1 MDLIKFTEPT
11 TFNHWNN
18 KKLSGYIYE
27 DVFDYNLYSGLKKLV
42 ENIFN
47 NSTSHTFLTHTTV
60 FSVGNEYKK
69 IVSHAE
75 NDRKQHVIF
84 DLSFESD
91 YYYQTVDTISAWAK
105 VKIQNSVSPLFTKC
119 VQQFNS
125 VEPFNINDWIC
136 FRLHLNVLEYEN
148 FLSIHYDT
156 NSLLYNTHS
165 SHTARTYSVT
175 YYLDDHIENCGG
187 ELFSINGFS
196 YKPKK
201 NCAIA
206 INGNNVMHGVTANN
220 HPDKKTRLAFTMR
233 FVNINDLFLPGHP
246 SKCLYKPVDL

>member
-1 MDLIKFTEPT
+1 MKFIKFTEPNT
-11 TFNHWNN
+11 YNHWNN
-18 KKLSGYIYE
+18 QKLNGYIYQ
-27 DVFDYNLYSGLKKLV
+27 DVFSYTLYLGIKKQV
-42 ENIFN
+42 ERIFDT
-47 NSTSHTFLTHTTV
+47 STSHTFLTHSTL
-60 FSVGNEYKK
+60 FYVGNEAKK

-84 DLSFESD
+84 DLSFEPD
-91 YYYQTVDTISAWAK
+91 YYYQTVDTICAWAIK
-105 VKIQNSVSPLFTKC
+105 KIENSVSPLFIKC
-119 VQQFNS
+119 VQYFNS
-125 VEPFNINDWIC
+125 TEPFNLNNWIC

-148 FLSIHYDT
+148 FLSMHHDT

-187 ELFSINGFS
+187 ELFSINGFT

-206 INGNNVMHGVTANN
+206 INGNSVAHGVTANN

-233 FVNINDLFLPGHP
+233 FVHIDDLFLPGHP
-246 SKCLYKPVDL
+246 SKCLYKPLET